1 MSAKLGAPFQSG
13 KLRQAEIDE
22 VGVDD
27 ATLKCVLCSSCHVRR
42 SSSSVRVG
50 EAKAFIR
57 GWDGS

>member
-13 KLRQAEIDE
+13 KLRQAEIVDE
-22 VGVDD
+22 VDD

-57 GWDGS
+57 GEDGS